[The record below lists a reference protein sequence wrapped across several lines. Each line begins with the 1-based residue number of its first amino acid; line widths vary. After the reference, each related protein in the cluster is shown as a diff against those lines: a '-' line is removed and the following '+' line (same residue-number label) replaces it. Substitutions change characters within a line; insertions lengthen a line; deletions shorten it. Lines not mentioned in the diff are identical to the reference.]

1 MSARVSD
8 ENHNEEAQSL
18 CGDGQCFIYCRKGSK
33 KREMTSEQQVLT
45 VTDITRQIKS
55 SLEQR
60 FTRVW
65 VQGEI
70 SNFKRHTSGHFYFT
84 LKDEGAQISAT
95 MWRSRAGSLLFQPED
110 GMKVI
115 ARGGITV
122 YPPRGSYQIDVDQLT
137 PLGIGELQ
145 IAFERLRKKLAGEGL
160 FDEGRKRPLPHYPRA
175 VGIITSETGAA
186 LQDVRTVLGR
196 RFPSVELVLLP
207 VRVQGAGA
215 SDEIA
220 QAIRD
225 MNRFGKV
232 DVIIVGR
239 GGGSLEDLWAFNEEI
254 VARAIYASEIP
265 IVSAVGHEI
274 DFTIADFVA
283 DLRAPT
289 PSAAAEMI
297 VPDRLE
303 ILEVIRNYEY
313 TIRRA
318 LTQRIASHRERVE
331 SLVGSYAFNRPK
343 DMVREFVQRLD
354 ELQRTMAG
362 TVAHR
367 MQRASQDIESLKKRL
382 FALSPQG
389 ALKRG
394 YAIVRKNGV
403 PVNRAHQLVRND
415 EAIVEF
421 QDGKVTTKV
430 Q

>member
-1 MSARVSD
+1 MS
-8 ENHNEEAQSL
+8 
-18 CGDGQCFIYCRKGSK
+18 
-33 KREMTSEQQVLT
+33 TEQPVLT

-70 SNFKRHTSGHFYFT
+70 SNFKHHTSGHLYFT
-84 LKDEGAQISAT
+84 LKDEGAQISAA
-95 MWRSRAGSLLFQPED
+95 MWRSRAANLLFQPED

-145 IAFERLRKKLAGEGL
+145 IAFERLKKKLAAEGL
-160 FDEGRKRPLPHYPRA
+160 FDEGRKRPLPRYPTA
-175 VGIITSETGAA
+175 VGIVTSETGAA

-196 RFPSVELVLLP
+196 RFPGVDLVLVP
-207 VRVQGAGA
+207 VAVQGVGA
-215 SDEIA
+215 AEEIA
-220 QAIRD
+220 HAIRE
-225 MNRFGKV
+225 MNRYGKV
-232 DVIIVGR
+232 DVMIVGR

-254 VARAIYASEIP
+254 VARAIYDSEIP
-265 IVSAVGHEI
+265 VVSAVGHEI

-289 PSAAAEMI
+289 PSAAAEMV
-297 VPDRLE
+297 VPDRSEL
-303 ILEVIRNYEY
+303 LEVIRNYEY
-313 TIRRA
+313 TIRQA
-318 LTQRIASHRERVE
+318 VTQRIAAHRERIE
-331 SLVGSYAFNRPK
+331 SLVGSYAFNRAK

-354 ELQRTMAG
+354 ELQRTMAV
-362 TVAHR
+362 TLSHR
-367 MQRASQDIESLKKRL
+367 MERREQDVESLRKRL
-382 FALSPQG
+382 LALSPQG

-403 PVNRAHQLVRND
+403 PVTHAHQLVRSD
-415 EAIVEF
+415 EAVVEF
-421 QDGKVTTKV
+421 QDGTVKTKV

>member
-1 MSARVSD
+1 MAS
-8 ENHNEEAQSL
+8 EEQ
-18 CGDGQCFIYCRKGSK
+18 
-33 KREMTSEQQVLT
+33 TLT

-70 SNFKRHTSGHFYFT
+70 SNFKRHTSGHLYFT
-84 LKDEGAQISAT
+84 LKDEGAQLSAA
-95 MWRSRAGSLLFQPED
+95 MWRSRAAGLLFQPAD

-145 IAFERLRKKLAGEGL
+145 IAFERLKKKLAGEGL
-160 FDEGRKRPLPHYPRA
+160 FDESRKRPLPKYPGV

-186 LQDVRTVLGR
+186 LQDVRTVLSR
-196 RFPSVELVLLP
+196 RFPGVELILLP

-225 MNRFGKV
+225 MNRYGKV
-232 DVIIVGR
+232 DVMIVGR

-254 VARAIYASEIP
+254 VARAIFASEIP

-289 PSAAAEMI
+289 PSAAAEMV
-297 VPDRLE
+297 VPDRFE

-313 TIRRA
+313 TIRQA
-318 LTQRIASHRERVE
+318 VTQRILAHRERVE
-331 SLVGSYAFNRPK
+331 SLIGSYAFNRPK
-343 DMVREFVQRLD
+343 DMVREFVQKLD
-354 ELQRTMAG
+354 ELQRSMAT
-362 TVAHR
+362 TVSHR
-367 MQRASQDIESLKKRL
+367 MERRAQDVESLRKRL
-382 FALSPQG
+382 LGVSPQG
-389 ALKRG
+389 VLKRG
-394 YAIVRKNGV
+394 YAIVRKDGV
-403 PVNRAHQLVRND
+403 PVTRSQQLARND
-415 EAIVEF
+415 EASVEF
-421 QDGKVTTKV
+421 QDGKVMTKV

>member
-1 MSARVSD
+1 MA
-8 ENHNEEAQSL
+8 A
-18 CGDGQCFIYCRKGSK
+18 
-33 KREMTSEQQVLT
+33 EQQVLT

-55 SLEQR
+55 SIERR
-60 FTRVW
+60 FARVW
-65 VQGEI
+65 VQGEV
-70 SNFKRHTSGHFYFT
+70 SNFKRHTSGHLYFT

-95 MWRSRAGSLLFQPED
+95 MWRSRAGNLLFQPED

-122 YPPRGSYQIDVDQLT
+122 YPPRGNYQIDVDQLT

-145 IAFERLRKKLAGEGL
+145 IAFERLKKKLAAEGL
-160 FDEGRKRPLPHYPRA
+160 FDEGRKRPMPQYPRA

-186 LQDVRTVLGR
+186 LQDVRTVMGR
-196 RFPSVELVLLP
+196 RFPGVELVLLP

-225 MNRFGKV
+225 MNRYGKV
-232 DVIIVGR
+232 DVIVVGR
-239 GGGSLEDLWAFNEEI
+239 GGGSLEDLWAFNEEV
-254 VARAIYASEIP
+254 VARAIFESAIP

-313 TIRRA
+313 TMRQA
-318 LTQRIASHRERVE
+318 LTQRIAAHRNRVQ
-331 SLVGSYAFNRPK
+331 SLLGSYAFNRAK

-354 ELQRTMAG
+354 ELQRTIAG

-367 MQRASQDIESLKKRL
+367 MEGTEREMESLRKRL
-382 FALSPQG
+382 LALSPQG

-403 PVNRAHQLVRND
+403 AVTHAHQLARND
-415 EAIVEF
+415 EASVEF
-421 QDGKVTTKV
+421 QDGKVITKV